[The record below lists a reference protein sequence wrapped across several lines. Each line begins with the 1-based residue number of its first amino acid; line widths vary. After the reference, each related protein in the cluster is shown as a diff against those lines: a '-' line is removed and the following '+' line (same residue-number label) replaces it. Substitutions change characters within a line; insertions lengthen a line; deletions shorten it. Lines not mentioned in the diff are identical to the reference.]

1 MQDLW
6 RLSAADI
13 AALIRSKKVSAKEAA
28 TAALARLDAVN
39 PKINAVVDHRP
50 ADVLAE
56 AAAIDAAIARGEDAG
71 PLAGVPVT
79 VKVNID
85 QEGFATTNGLKL
97 QRDVIARSNSPVI
110 DNLRKAG
117 AVILGRTNCPAFSYR
132 WFTTNLIHGDTKNPR
147 DPGITPGGSS
157 GGAGAAVAAGI
168 GHIAH
173 GTDIAGSIRYPAY
186 ACGVHGLRPTVGRVA
201 AFNAALPERTIG
213 PQICAVSGPLA
224 RTIGDLRIA
233 LAAMS
238 GEGRARSLVGAGAA
252 GRPGD
257 AEARRAV
264 PPSRRPRDR
273 AEVKAAVADAGK
285 RLERA
290 GWMVEEIETTPPLRE
305 AADLQTKLW
314 LGDGYEAQL
323 AAAERE
329 GDPGALACLRG
340 NRPKVFPFDALR
352 LESADAARDADARMA
367 AVLRELCR
375 AADAGIRRT
384 AVPRSSRPQ
393 GRGLLRAGMAGAAA
407 ADRHSLHGAAR
418 ANGLHRTGRARSRRR
433 SGGLRPLPRGSLPCS
448 PARRSR
454 PAERRRRR
462 SIRPAEQKTLNREH
476 DGGIYD
482 FTAQSLAGEDVPLKR
497 FEGQVLLIVNTA
509 SACGFT
515 PQYKGLE
522 QLHRDF
528 SPRGFSVLGFPC
540 NQFGGQEPGDAKQIE
555 HSARAIMTSPFR
567 CSPRSTSMA
576 ARRIRCSTI

>member
-6 RLSAADI
+6 RLSAKEM

-39 PKINAVVDHRP
+39 PAINAVVEHRP
-50 ADVLAE
+50 ADVLAQ
-56 AAAIDAAIARGEDAG
+56 AVAVDAAFERGDDPG

-85 QEGFATTNGLKL
+85 QQGFATTNGLKL
-97 QRDVIARSNSPVI
+97 QRDVIAATNSPVI

-186 ACGVHGLRPTVGRVA
+186 ACGVHGLRPTVGRIA

-213 PQICAVSGPLA
+213 PQISAVSGPLA
-224 RTIGDLRIA
+224 RSIGDLRIA

-238 GEGRARSLVGAGAA
+238 AKDARDPWWVPAPLEGPPMPKRAALCLCPDGLETV
-252 GRPGD
+252 
-257 AEARRAV
+257 
-264 PPSRRPRDR
+264 

-290 GWMVEEIETTPPLRE
+290 GWVVEEIGNTPPLRE
-305 AADLQTKLW
+305 PAELQTKLW

-323 AAAERE
+323 DAAERE

-340 NRPKVFPFDALR
+340 NRANVFPFDA
-352 LESADAARDADARMA
+352 AAF
-367 AVLRELCR
+367 
-375 AADAGIRRT
+375 
-384 AVPRSSRPQ
+384 S
-393 GRGLLRAGMAGAAA
+393 
-407 ADRHSLHGAAR
+407 
-418 ANGLHRTGRARSRRR
+418 
-433 SGGLRPLPRGSLPCS
+433 
-448 PARRSR
+448 
-454 PAERRRRR
+454 
-462 SIRPAEQKTLNREH
+462 KTLTRRATLTREWLQFFERYSVLLMPVSGELPFP
-476 DGGIYD
+476 DGLD
-482 FTAQSLAGEDVPLKR
+482 RRDDASFARVWRAQLTQIAIPFMGLPGLTVSTRLVGRIPVGVQVVSGRFREDLCLLAGEAI
-497 FEGQVLLIVNTA
+497 EAG
-509 SACGFT
+509 GT
-515 PQYKGLE
+515 PP
-522 QLHRDF
+522 
-528 SPRGFSVLGFPC
+528 SPVDPVS
-540 NQFGGQEPGDAKQIE
+540 
-555 HSARAIMTSPFR
+555 
-567 CSPRSTSMA
+567 
-576 ARRIRCSTI
+576 